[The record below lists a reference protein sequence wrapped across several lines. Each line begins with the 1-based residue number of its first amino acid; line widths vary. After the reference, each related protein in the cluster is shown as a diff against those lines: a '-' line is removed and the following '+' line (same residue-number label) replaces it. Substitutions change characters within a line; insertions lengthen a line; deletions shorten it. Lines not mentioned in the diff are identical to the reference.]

1 MFKLFSSFI
10 RSSLSRNALII
21 KAFDILVLKAL
32 FRLTHKQFI
41 SIYNSQGALLCML
54 LHTSNTLAGFKPEFP
69 KEDAMTI
76 DQNTQEH
83 EYLQMRFGLN

>member
-1 MFKLFSSFI
+1 
-10 RSSLSRNALII
+10 
-21 KAFDILVLKAL
+21 
-32 FRLTHKQFI
+32 
-41 SIYNSQGALLCML
+41 ML